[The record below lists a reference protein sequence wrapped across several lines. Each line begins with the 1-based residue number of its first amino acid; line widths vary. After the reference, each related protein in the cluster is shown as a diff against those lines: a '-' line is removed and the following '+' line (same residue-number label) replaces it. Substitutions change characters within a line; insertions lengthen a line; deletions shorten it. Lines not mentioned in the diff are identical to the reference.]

1 MNITSQTSALP
12 LATVVNQPTDSLRR
26 ENSQRE
32 VITQPTP
39 TQHAAAEKGV
49 ASERENSRTPNQN
62 NQSIDFAALQEK
74 AEREATTISDSDSEA
89 SQQDHQN
96 ENHEHTDKGQDGA
109 HEHGDEREGAGDR
122 LTEFKH
128 QQEIRQLKSRDA
140 EVRAHE
146 RAHASVGGSH
156 TGSPTYSFEVGP
168 DGKRYAVAGE
178 VSVDM
183 SPIAGNPEATIA
195 KMQKVRAAALAPA
208 NPSIQDTRVAA
219 AAQAIINQAQIEKN
233 QSAQADTEEGETGNV
248 VLSSSNMQYTGEKD
262 VFNTENNIED
272 QTSFEVSDNTVSAA
286 FDQFISQTL
295 AAQEAIAPSRN
306 EETSQRALRIETFYS
321 AINSAYEQAPK
332 FQFELT
338 A

>member
-74 AEREATTISDSDSEA
+74 AEREATTISDADSEA
-89 SQQDHQN
+89 GQQDHQQQS
-96 ENHEHTDKGQDGA
+96 HEHTNNGQDGD

-156 TGSPTYSFEVGP
+156 TGSPSYSFEIGP
-168 DGKRYAVAGE
+168 DGQKYAVAGE

-233 QSAQADTEEGETGNV
+233 QSSPTATDIEADEQSHDVSTEGV
-248 VLSSSNMQYTGEKD
+248 KYTGQKD
-262 VFNTENNIED
+262 VFHIENDKTIEIND
-272 QTSFEVSDNTVSAA
+272 DAVSAA
-286 FDQFISQTL
+286 FDQLVNQTL

-321 AINSAYEQAPK
+321 AINTAYEQAPK

>member
-32 VITQPTP
+32 VITQPVP
-39 TQHAAAEKGV
+39 TQHATAEKGV
-49 ASERENSRTPNQN
+49 ASERESSRTPNQN
-62 NQSIDFAALQEK
+62 SQSIDFASLQEK
-74 AEREATTISDSDSEA
+74 AEREASTISDSDSEP
-89 SQQDHQN
+89 SEQEHQQQ
-96 ENHEHTDKGQDGA
+96 NHEHNENAQGGD

-122 LTEFKH
+122 LNEFHH
-128 QQEIRQLKSRDA
+128 QQEVRQLKNRDA

-146 RAHASVGGSH
+146 RAHTSVGGSH
-156 TGSPTYSFEVGP
+156 TGSPSYSFEIGP

-208 NPSIQDTRVAA
+208 SPSIQDTRVAA
-219 AAQAIINQAQIEKN
+219 AAQAIINQAQIEKS
-233 QSAQADTEEGETGNV
+233 QSSEINTDDDERGSEAFSTDGV
-248 VLSSSNMQYTGEKD
+248 KYTGEKD
-262 VFNTENNIED
+262 VFYTENENSIEI
-272 QTSFEVSDNTVSAA
+272 SDNAVSNA
-286 FDQFISQTL
+286 FDQLMSRTL
-295 AAQEAIAPSRN
+295 ASQEAIVPSRD
-306 EETSQRALRIETFYS
+306 EETSKRALRIESFYS
-321 AINSAYEQAPK
+321 TINSAYEQAPK